1 MSGGED
7 KHLRFFK
14 VDGEKNEKMLS
25 MTYVLWLIES
35 FAMRHEI
42 SFFWRC

>member
-25 MTYVLWLIES
+25 MTDVYVVY
-35 FAMRHEI
+35 
-42 SFFWRC
+42 